1 MKEYGGLL
9 HYIVTMLSIHVVTVP
24 ADFYIET
31 NFLVQPTK
39 CCKMRNDHAKAF
51 NTKFLGSTHSIMFN
65 ILIYGQTGA
74 ENREGTWNQQGLS
87 KFVYIMCCSRNSYEK
102 SRIHAIRGV
111 HME

>member
-24 ADFYIET
+24 TDFYIET

-51 NTKFLGSTHSIMFN
+51 NTEFLGSTHSIMFN
-65 ILIYGQTGA
+65 SLRYIQT
-74 ENREGTWNQQGLS
+74 EVLKIVKEHGT
-87 KFVYIMCCSRNSYEK
+87 SRDCQNSC
-102 SRIHAIRGV
+102 I
-111 HME
+111 